1 MLSPYIVAQKSTEN
15 YFHKY
20 FTDSLL
26 KNVRDRIIN
35 SWSLPKVTKSTVLS
49 YHRIFKI
56 QLRLSLC
63 EIHMQTMD
71 FFLLL

>member
-26 KNVRDRIIN
+26 KNVRDRVIN
-35 SWSLPKVTKSTVLS
+35 SWSLP
-49 YHRIFKI
+49 
-56 QLRLSLC
+56 
-63 EIHMQTMD
+63 
-71 FFLLL
+71 